1 MDLAQE
7 FQKHAA
13 DCELMAK
20 LARDPE
26 SKTQWR
32 ELASRFRQCAKR
44 AVQPAE
50 PPISKHARGAALLS

>member
-7 FQKHAA
+7 FQKHAV

-32 ELASRFRQCAKR
+32 ELASRFRQCANR
-44 AVQPAE
+44 AVQPVE
-50 PPISKHARGAALLS
+50 PPISKHARGAALLN